1 MNNCGDDYMYINLT
15 DKCWCGSGKTYKE
28 CHFEFDRKLQK
39 LGKNYKMIV
48 PSRDLIKTEKDILGI
63 KEAAKIN
70 TIVLDEVAKMIRAGI
85 STEDI
90 NTLVHNKTIELGG
103 IPAPLNY
110 NGYPKSTCT
119 SINEVV
125 CHGIPDS
132 KRILQNGDIINVD
145 CTTILNGYYADAS
158 RMFIIGEVS
167 DEVETL
173 VRVTKESMDLVV
185 KNLKPYQTVGDI
197 GYMISKY
204 IHQYGFTVVREV
216 GGHGVGK
223 EFHEEPFVAHV
234 GKRDEGMILTP
245 GMVFTIEPMVNM
257 GARQVFL
264 DSNDNWTIYTADGSL
279 SAQWEYTVLMTENG
293 LEILA
298 K

>member
-1 MNNCGDDYMYINLT
+1 MYINLN
-15 DKCWCGSGKTYKE
+15 DKCWCCSGKNYKE

-39 LGKNYKMIV
+39 MSKNHKMIV
-48 PSRDLIKTEKDILGI
+48 PSRDLIKTEADIIGI

-70 TIVLDEVAKMIRAGI
+70 TLVLDEVAKMIKEGI

-90 NTLVHNKTIELGG
+90 NTLVHNKTLELGG

-110 NGYPKSTCT
+110 NRYPKSVCT

-125 CHGIPDS
+125 CHGIPDAR
-132 KRILQNGDIINVD
+132 RILKKGDIINVD

-167 DEVETL
+167 SEVETL
-173 VRVTKESMDLVV
+173 VRVTKESIDLVV

-197 GYMISKY
+197 GAMISKY
-204 IHQYGFTVVREV
+204 IHQYGFSVVREV

-234 GKRDEGMILTP
+234 GRKDEGMILAP

-257 GARQVFL
+257 GSRHVFI
-264 DSNDNWTIYTADGSL
+264 DNNDNWTIYTADGSL
-279 SAQWEYTVLMTENG
+279 SAQWEYTVLMTEEG

-298 K
+298 Q

>member
-1 MNNCGDDYMYINLT
+1 MYINLN
-15 DKCWCGSGKTYKE
+15 DKCWCGCGKNYKE

-39 LGKNYKMIV
+39 LGKNHKMIV
-48 PSRDLIKTEKDILGI
+48 PSRDLIKTEKDIEGI
-63 KEAAKIN
+63 KAAAKIN
-70 TIVLDEVAKMIRAGI
+70 TIVLDEVAKMIKEGI

-90 NTLVHNKTIELGG
+90 NTVVHNKTIELGG

-110 NGYPKSTCT
+110 NGYPKSVCT
-119 SINEVV
+119 SINDVV

-132 KRILQNGDIINVD
+132 KRILKKGDIINVD

-158 RMFIIGEVS
+158 RMFIIGKVE

-197 GYMISKY
+197 GAIISKY
-204 IHQYGFTVVREV
+204 VHQYGFSVVREV

-234 GKRDEGMILTP
+234 GKKDEGMILAP

-257 GARQVFL
+257 GSRHVFI
-264 DSNDNWTIYTADGSL
+264 DKNDNWTIFTADGSL
-279 SAQWEYTVLMTENG
+279 SAQWEYTVLMSEEG
-293 LEILA
+293 LVILA
-298 K
+298 Q